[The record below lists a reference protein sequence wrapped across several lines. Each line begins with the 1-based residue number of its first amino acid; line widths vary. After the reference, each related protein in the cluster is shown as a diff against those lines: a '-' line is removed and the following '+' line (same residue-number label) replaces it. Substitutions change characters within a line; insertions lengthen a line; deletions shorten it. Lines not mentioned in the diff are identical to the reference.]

1 MLEEDKVYCVI
12 LAGGQGRRLD
22 GKGKYLQI
30 LNNKSL
36 LEHVISR
43 MKVQTEYL
51 AVNFRNNNH
60 KKINLPTVIDKFKE
74 NVGPLAGIHAA
85 LSHVNEI
92 SKKKAAVV
100 TVPVDTPF
108 VPLDLIFQLKKKFN
122 PSVNDVVI
130 ACSRKRH
137 HPTIAMW
144 SSSLKNKI
152 EKSILNNVRK
162 IDFFTKDLRKVFVEW
177 NGNDYDPFYNIND
190 YNDLKLAES
199 MLKKNMIK

>member
-85 LSHVNEI
+85 ISYVNEI
-92 SKKKAAVV
+92 SKKNSVVV

-108 VPLDLIFQLKKKFN
+108 VPLDLILQFKKNFN
-122 PSVNDVVI
+122 PSENDVVI
-130 ACSRKRH
+130 ASSRKRH

-144 SSSLKNKI
+144 NTSLKKKI
-152 EKSILNNVRK
+152 RK
-162 IDFFTKDLRKVFVEW
+162 MYFKKR
-177 NGNDYDPFYNIND
+177 
-190 YNDLKLAES
+190 
-199 MLKKNMIK
+199 KKN

>member
-85 LSHVNEI
+85 ISHVNEI
-92 SKKKAAVV
+92 SKK
-100 TVPVDTPF
+100 
-108 VPLDLIFQLKKKFN
+108 
-122 PSVNDVVI
+122 
-130 ACSRKRH
+130 
-137 HPTIAMW
+137 
-144 SSSLKNKI
+144 SSS
-152 EKSILNNVRK
+152 S
-162 IDFFTKDLRKVFVEW
+162 
-177 NGNDYDPFYNIND
+177 Y
-190 YNDLKLAES
+190 S
-199 MLKKNMIK
+199 SC